1 MSGRG
6 VVGIDRD
13 VFNHPAFKPEPFPQ
27 AMAWIW
33 LICEATHTPRL
44 KRIDGHPFQLQRGQI
59 CHSIR
64 FMAEAWQWSKSRVDR
79 FLGVLE
85 NRDMIRR
92 EIGTKSGVITI
103 CNYDAYQRV
112 ALPQRD
118 KVETPIGTKVGQ
130 SWDKLQNTENTE
142 ENLSCEQPGK
152 SGAERR
158 PTQRQRNRTPTAAIR
173 PSRLAEQ
180 FDRFR
185 AAYPKRDGSDPREPA
200 RKKFEAA
207 VRSGTD
213 PEIIIRCAELFAQA
227 EARRGNAGSRFI
239 PHSATWLNKRQ
250 WEDHLSDGASSS
262 APSDHDRWRFVV
274 SRWQTAPQSWDSH
287 AWGPAPREPGCRVP
301 LHILDHLLGRTAA

>member
-1 MSGRG
+1 MSRRG

-13 VFNHPAFKPEPFPQ
+13 VFNHPAFKPEPFPE

-33 LICEATHTPRL
+33 LICEATHKTHL
-44 KRIDGHPFQLQRGQI
+44 KRIDGHPVELHRGQLS
-59 CHSIR
+59 HSIR
-64 FMAEAWQWSKSRVDR
+64 FMGMAWLWSKSRVDR
-79 FLGVLE
+79 FLSMLE

-92 EIGTKSGVITI
+92 EIGTKSSVITI
-103 CNYDAYQRV
+103 CNYDVYQR
-112 ALPQRD
+112 ATLPARD
-118 KVETPIGTKVGQ
+118 NVETPSGTKLGQ

-142 ENLSCEQPGK
+142 DTFSSEQHEK
-152 SGAERR
+152 FEAERR
-158 PTQRQRNRTPTAAIR
+158 PRQHQYREPAAATK
-173 PSRLAEQ
+173 PSRLAEH

-207 VRSGTD
+207 VRSGAD
-213 PEIIIRCAELFAQA
+213 PEIIIRGAELFAQA

-262 APSDHDRWRFVV
+262 APSDHGRWRFVV
-274 SRWQTAPQSWDSH
+274 SRWQADPQSWDSH